1 MGQLAAS
8 KTLMANLG
16 TEAERAKARIE
27 HLTKELKEKE
37 LKDKEPRAKKAE
49 KEGKGLL
56 EELDAARKEKV
67 KLEAKLGKLGW
78 DEEKETELRGR
89 KDVEGKKIRQLVE
102 VRIVSPYR
110 LLPFAKGIL
119 ICTET

>member
-8 KTLMANLG
+8 KTLAANLG

-37 LKDKEPRAKKAE
+37 PRAKKAE

-56 EELDAARKEKV
+56 EELDAARKEEI
-67 KLEAKLGKLGW
+67 KLEAKLSKLGW
-78 DEEKETELRGR
+78 DEERETELRGR
-89 KDVEGKKIRQLVE
+89 KDVEGKKIRQLME
-102 VRIVSPYR
+102 VSLTIAF
-110 LLPFAKGIL
+110 FAL
-119 ICTET
+119 QFR